1 MSHDACNLG
10 RIERWMQTVIMHP
23 AGVQQGIA
31 SEDAR
36 RHLDITTDEIEKVI
50 TRSNALTAAE
60 RLAIYSRAY
69 HGRLLECLRAEF
81 PVLLHALG
89 GELFDR
95 FAFDYL
101 EQYPSETY
109 TLARLGE
116 KFPRYLAETRP
127 DRDAAQDSRESWPDF
142 IIDLAT
148 LEREFSEVFDGPGV
162 EGQSL
167 DVESELMEA
176 LRSAPWSE
184 VRLVTVPCLRLLT
197 FRYPVN
203 AYFAAVRKK
212 ENPDLPERAN
222 TFLAVTRRN
231 YNVFLYDLSQQ
242 QYELLSALIAGE
254 SVAQAISL
262 AAKSTPSD
270 GGTPAANVHESLH
283 NWATLNFFSAVRNP
297 LHLAGC

>member
-1 MSHDACNLG
+1 MSHDAYNLG

-60 RLAIYSRAY
+60 RLAIYGRAY

-101 EQYPSETY
+101 EQHPSETY

-148 LEREFSEVFDGPGV
+148 LEREFGEVFDGPGV

-184 VRLVTVPCLRLLT
+184 VRLVAVPCLRLLT

-203 AYFAAVRKK
+203 AYFGAVRKK
-212 ENPDLPERAN
+212 ENPDLPERAS
-222 TFLAVTRRN
+222 TFLTVTRRN
-231 YNVFLYDLSQQ
+231 YNVFLYDL
-242 QYELLSALIAGE
+242 
-254 SVAQAISL
+254 
-262 AAKSTPSD
+262 
-270 GGTPAANVHESLH
+270 
-283 NWATLNFFSAVRNP
+283 
-297 LHLAGC
+297 